1 MLSPLSWPGICVF
14 YVPSPPPAVV
24 TLLTAN
30 IHFCCGSVAFARC
43 RREEQRRHHGMPKAA
58 VGDTLQ
64 RTGAFGTRPLAQRA
78 GTLWAWWARRAFL
91 GSGRCGRART
101 RQSSSGRFRS
111 TSLCPILPAAA
122 QPCLC
127 LLSPLVG
134 ACSMTPAQMRGRPV
148 PPAPEAVSEHAL
160 TPQYG
165 ITPSA

>member
-1 MLSPLSWPGICVF
+1 MF
-14 YVPSPPPAVV
+14 YVPSSS
-24 TLLTAN
+24 LLQWSLFSRQTYTSAAAALPLQ
-30 IHFCCGSVAFARC
+30 GVAS
-43 RREEQRRHHGMPKAA
+43 EEQRRHHGMPKAA

-122 QPCLC
+122 PAVLVPVVTTGGCLQHDACTNAWPPC
-127 LLSPLVG
+127 P
-134 ACSMTPAQMRGRPV
+134 ACTRGGVRTCSDTPVRYNPF
-148 PPAPEAVSEHAL
+148 
-160 TPQYG
+160 G
-165 ITPSA
+165 ITSS